1 VSFEYNQDDNLL
13 NGFPNPFRFE
23 NIFLGIG
30 AIAMLT
36 GGIASIVHARE
47 FFKIHEDK
55 AALAVLA
62 LAMLVLSLAVK
73 LLIQAL
79 SQLRFYLGRK
89 FPRGLAGELAVT
101 ETGLG
106 EGVDEILNTLRHR
119 MIEFPEPKGALN
131 GILYSLVKG
140 LVTSPTELQAVAV
153 QHFQSLLASGA
164 LLTSLIVSYVIF
176 AGTPCEGFASWCFL
190 PMSGLSLMT
199 PFMQPER
206 LSLAHNTSDQLA
218 GVGDGAVLKLIA
230 LVVFSIMAPVLIPR
244 VAPHF
249 AIVPMWTPPVL
260 LLAGSIIT
268 SMLVFGAILCRLD
281 NVSSTNVSC
290 EQTVI
295 GMNCPPAQLWTA
307 ISRDFHRSWE
317 RGIPNRA
324 YANVPPDVSQ
334 GERGSFSGLVL
345 EETQPIPTSTLQFS
359 TWAEVFQTPYSRL
372 LIALGSWGVAMAV
385 SCAWAAA
392 KSTEQFVY
400 MSRMEISRSIL
411 IVMALGMVAALS
423 FQIGHLLWSRMQFR
437 SRLVWIETC
446 GVFQASRISVGSKF
460 RGYAQSSSTL
470 TRVED
475 ATLRVWVADIVSV
488 AFGKDGKRSIISM
501 APADHIAKSMT
512 DRLVDFVASQSVVAT
527 PTASADLTRSSTIS
541 RLDAAVRVATTN
553 AREAAARGQ
562 SLPENLS
569 TLRT

>member
-1 VSFEYNQDDNLL
+1 MSFEYNQDDNLL

-47 FFKIHEDK
+47 FFKLHEDK

-73 LLIQAL
+73 FLIQAL
-79 SQLRFYLGRK
+79 SQLRFYLGRR

-140 LVTSPTELQAVAV
+140 LITSPTELQAAAV
-153 QHFQSLLASGA
+153 QHFQSLLASGG
-164 LLTSLIVSYVIF
+164 LLTSLIVSYVVF
-176 AGTPCEGFASWCFL
+176 AGTPHEGFASWCYL

-206 LSLAHNTSDQLA
+206 LSLAQNTGNRLA

-230 LVVFSIMAPVLIPR
+230 LMVFSIMAPVLIPR
-244 VAPHF
+244 VAPHL

-268 SMLVFGAILCRLD
+268 SMLFFGAILCRLD

-372 LIALGSWGVAMAV
+372 LIASGSWGVAMAV

-392 KSTEQFVY
+392 KSTEQFVN

-411 IVMALGMVAALS
+411 VVMALGMVAALS

-460 RGYAQSSSTL
+460 RGYAESSSTL

-527 PTASADLTRSSTIS
+527 PTASGDLTRSSTIS

-553 AREAAARGQ
+553 AREATARGQ